1 MRKYDVVFVVQSDLD
16 ENAFAALVEKV
27 KGWITEAGGEIEK
40 VDLWGK
46 RRLANPIRKQREGNF
61 VLLQV
66 NCNPAFTATLE
77 HNLRFLEPVLR
88 FLITVN
94 D

>member
-1 MRKYDVVFVVQSDLD
+1 MRKYDVVLVVQSDLD
-16 ENAFAALVEKV
+16 ENAFTALVDKV
-27 KGWITEAGGEIEK
+27 KGWITEAGGEIVK

-46 RRLANPIRKQREGNF
+46 RRLANPIRKQREGNY
-61 VLLQV
+61 VLIQT
-66 NCNPAFTATLE
+66 NSNPAFTATLE
-77 HNLRFLEPVLR
+77 RNLRFLEPVLR

>member
-1 MRKYDVVFVVQSDLD
+1 MRNYEVVLVIQSDLD
-16 ENAFAALVEKV
+16 ENAFTALIEKV
-27 KGWITEAGGEIEK
+27 KGWITENGGEIVK
-40 VDLWGK
+40 TDLWGK

-61 VLLQV
+61 VLFNI
-66 NCNPAFTATLE
+66 NCDPAFTATFE
-77 HNLRFLEPVLR
+77 RNLRLMEPVLR

>member
-1 MRKYDVVFVVQSDLD
+1 MRNYDIVLVVQSDLD
-16 ENAFAALVEKV
+16 ENAFTALVDKV
-27 KGWITEAGGEIEK
+27 KGWIVEAGGEVAK

-46 RRLANPIRKQREGNF
+46 RRLANPIRKQREGHF
-61 VLLQV
+61 VLIQANL
-66 NCNPAFTATLE
+66 NPTFNATLE
-77 HNLRFLEPVLR
+77 RNLRFLEPVLR